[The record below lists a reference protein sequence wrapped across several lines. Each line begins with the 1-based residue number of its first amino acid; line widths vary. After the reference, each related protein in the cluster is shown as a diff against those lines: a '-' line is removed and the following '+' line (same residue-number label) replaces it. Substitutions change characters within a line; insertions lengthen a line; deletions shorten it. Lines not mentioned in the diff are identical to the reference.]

1 MAFSYILHVCKENL
15 FKSEVVPVASIK
27 LLMIN
32 EGGGVICLCR
42 SLRQFRG
49 LTLYKNKVFRYA
61 QFVFMMF

>member
-32 EGGGVICLCR
+32 EGGA
-42 SLRQFRG
+42 SS
-49 LTLYKNKVFRYA
+49 VFVGA
-61 QFVFMMF
+61 FASFEG